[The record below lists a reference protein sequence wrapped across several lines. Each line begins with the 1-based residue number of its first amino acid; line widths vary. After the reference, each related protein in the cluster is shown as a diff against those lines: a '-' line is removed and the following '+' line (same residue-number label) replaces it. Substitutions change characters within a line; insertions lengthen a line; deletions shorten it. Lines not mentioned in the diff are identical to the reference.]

1 MPSVETNLYYPDD
14 MTIEKILN
22 TDLTTLERLRQTE
35 RHRKLQADPFTD
47 DITPLSHMPA
57 GRRIFKILR
66 APKPDADLDKELR
79 SRWARKGKGEGK
91 GKGELTERENAI
103 MLPFIGDMI
112 SDTAT
117 LYFKHSQRMAMTFP
131 EILTPGPTV
140 TLSKVSETQGAFNAV
155 GIYECDNEK
164 LPHKLIIRIG
174 MNGTDTNTDEWVAE
188 YPGAM
193 TGGNSVTD
201 RMKEKKIKKDT
212 SKEVTKLR
220 RRNAMK
226 REGDKQRFLLGT
238 NMYGV
243 DNKYLADEL
252 RDNFVTAI
260 RDFSIL
266 PNDKDGQPT
275 LTPFDI
281 SEKIWMFANYNDICP
296 KIYLYDYVKG
306 NNGDTTATYYDYH
319 VFHACMISEA
329 YNMSLQEFYK
339 QGGKLEEL
347 QNLPTLAAEANIL
360 KQIDNKVGQ
369 QLAECYGKL
378 IDKGIF
384 CVDVN
389 PGNIVIKFNE
399 DPEISADT
407 LLTSITVRLIDLD
420 NDYCYL
426 NYKTL
431 LGKDFKESDVDKGE
445 IHFYIKIL
453 TLMQLAN
460 VCLFQFQK
468 NFLVDEIKKLIANH
482 ISISDMEENNIE
494 NECKNLYCKLLQH
507 FKKGGKHDSFL
518 KRTKKYSKIDDG
530 YVNKEILEKSP
541 EGIIERKLFAEAKT
555 YDATGLPKNEKDL
568 LELRFDNSTTDP
580 ELVFEYMWINAFK
593 RTPDDTSVSETTGD
607 CSSSTLEEKGEGDN
621 KKLGAKADIGQCN
634 LAARTKRAF
643 KKSDRL
649 NKTRK
654 RMSDSLSDTRTRMKA
669 SKMPKM
675 NMPKMKMPNMDIGPV
690 GPSAHQL
697 SSAMGQMT
705 SAALFGY

>member
-1 MPSVETNLYYPDD
+1 MASVETNLYYPDD
-14 MTIEKILN
+14 MTIEDILEK
-22 TDLTTLERLRQTE
+22 DLTTLERLRQTE
-35 RHRKLQADPFTD
+35 RQRKLQAGPFTD

-66 APKPDADLDKELR
+66 
-79 SRWARKGKGEGK
+79 GINEGDSS
-91 GKGELTERENAI
+91 GTI
-103 MLPFIGDMI
+103 D
-112 SDTAT
+112 T
-117 LYFKHSQRMAMTFP
+117 LYFQHSQDDTTIFP
-131 EILTPGPTV
+131 KALRLDSGVE
-140 TLSKVSETQGAFNAV
+140 LSKVNEKEGGYNGI
-155 GIYECDNEK
+155 GIYECNPQTNTN
-164 LPHKLIIRIG
+164 LPHRLAIRIG
-174 MNGTDTNTDEWVAE
+174 KNGNENEWHAILPTQPTEKPGGEEDDVSDVFKMNREDEQ
-188 YPGAM
+188 
-193 TGGNSVTD
+193 
-201 RMKEKKIKKDT
+201 K
-212 SKEVTKLR
+212 R
-220 RRNAMK
+220 RLA
-226 REGDKQRFLLGT
+226 L
-238 NMYGV
+238 NMYEIDKNNLV
-243 DNKYLADEL
+243 DNPG
-252 RDNFVTAI
+252 DNFVTVI
-260 RDFSIL
+260 RDFDIL
-266 PNDKDGQPT
+266 PKNKDGLHT
-275 LTPFDI
+275 LTPFDR
-281 SEKIWMFANYNDICP
+281 SEKIWMFANNNDICP

-306 NNGDTTATYYDYH
+306 NNVTGLPRIDKQSDYH

-329 YNMSLQEFYK
+329 YNASLHKFYER
-339 QGGKLEEL
+339 GGKLEDL
-347 QNLPTLAAEANIL
+347 RKLSKLAADADIF

-399 DPEISADT
+399 DPEISAYT

-426 NYKTL
+426 NYNTV

-460 VCLFQFQK
+460 ICLFQFQK

-482 ISISDMEENNIE
+482 MSISDMEENNIE

-530 YVNKEILEKSP
+530 YVKKEILEKSP
-541 EGIIERKLFAEAKT
+541 EGIIERKTFADAKT
-555 YDATGLPKNEKDL
+555 YDTTGLPDNETDL
-568 LELRFDNSTTDP
+568 LQLRFDNSTTDP

-607 CSSSTLEEKGEGDN
+607 CGSSTLEEKGDGDN

-654 RMSDSLSDTRTRMKA
+654 RMSDNLSDTRARMKA

-675 NMPKMKMPNMDIGPV
+675 KMPKMDIGPV
-690 GPSAHQL
+690 GPSAHEVGRI
-697 SSAMGQMT
+697 MGQMT